1 MNSTPL
7 VARNETPKIEHASVA
22 QPLHVVGAPRP
33 KVVVLQAS
41 RPMGA
46 GAPGQ
51 AWGASHGDLRLPT
64 TLTSWRGSW
73 ILSSAQIADE
83 TGQGERT
90 VRRHINEDLRQYFS
104 VQDRPGCMWKF
115 TIPAPLM
122 AVVEPRPNR
131 PDTPAKLADVPC
143 KVPGK
148 YVPPQETP
156 ELPEHLESVGAG
168 HGLKCRRCQHSWP
181 AAAGRAHLCATGRRA
196 ERPNRARTSDSRRS
210 EAINAARLARIR
222 RECAD
227 HAPASAKP
235 RTCQVLFL
243 QR

>member
-1 MNSTPL
+1 MNSTASL
-7 VARNETPKIEHASVA
+7 ARNETPKIQHASVA
-22 QPLHVVGAPRP
+22 QPLDVVGAPRP
-33 KVVVLQAS
+33 KSWGYRHRAQWAKSLPVK
-41 RPMGA
+41 PGA
-46 GAPGQ
+46 RLTAVCIADHINEKTGQ
-51 AWGASHGDLRLPT
+51 WN
-64 TLTSWRGSW
+64 
-73 ILSSAQIADE
+73 LSSAQIAYE

-143 KVPGK
+143 KVPSK
-148 YVPPQETP
+148 YVPPPETP

-210 EAINAARLARIR
+210 ETINAARLDRIR
-222 RECAD
+222 AERRGGYAD
-227 HAPASAKP
+227 HANA
-235 RTCQVLFL
+235 
-243 QR
+243 